1 MHEESSEK
9 NVEAQNIF
17 CKKGGRTRYFLQKN
31 ERKSEFCAR
40 IADNLECIIADYFE
54 VILSL
59 VLTSVRLVVFELNKY
74 A

>member
-1 MHEESSEK
+1 MSE
-9 NVEAQNIF
+9 N
-17 CKKGGRTRYFLQKN
+17 QKN

-59 VLTSVRLVVFELNKY
+59 VLNSVRLVVFDLHTHKWCGKPSVK
-74 A
+74 